1 MFGQVDAQL
10 HRLIKM
16 TGIKAEKKESKR
28 DERAQIRKDFQ
39 EKNDGKKPTSHQI
52 NKEARIFSQKTL
64 ENTLSTWRDFGN
76 FLREKGIKDIEK
88 ATNRQVEKYL
98 MEKIDKGVSH
108 KEFQNVCARLTK
120 LESAL
125 NIYAKEDKY
134 SFDKAIK
141 FVKPIASVHLEKEI
155 EARAYQRP
163 DQLIQAIS
171 NEKFRLCAEV
181 MHQSGARINEASMID
196 EKRMGGFRIDDVRGE
211 VGIINLEGAD
221 TKGGKARELMVSKE
235 TYQKLEFY
243 IKDNGKFNIN
253 RTSGER
259 QKLREAIKEAA
270 GITGQK
276 YTGAHGLRHCY
287 AQERVHEKENI
298 QGKSYLNAIAEV
310 AKEMGHER
318 PSITEH
324 YLRSAA

>member
-16 TGIKAEKKESKR
+16 TGIKADKKESKR

-39 EKNDGKKPTSHQI
+39 AKNNEKKPTSHEI
-52 NKEARIFSQKTL
+52 NKSARIFSQKTL

-88 ATNRQVEKYL
+88 ATNTQVEKYL
-98 MEKIDKGVSH
+98 MGVIDKGVCH
-108 KEFQNVCARLTK
+108 KEFQNICSRLTK

-125 NIYAKEDKY
+125 NIYAKGVKY

-141 FVKPIASVHLEKEI
+141 FVKPIASAHLEKDI

-163 DQLIQAIS
+163 DELVKAIRDD
-171 NEKFRLCAEV
+171 KFRLCAEV
-181 MHQSGARINEASMID
+181 MHQGGARINEASMID
-196 EKRMGGFRIDDVRGE
+196 EKRMGGYRIDAVRGE
-211 VGIINLEGAD
+211 VGIIKLEGSD
-221 TKGGKARELMVSKE
+221 TKGGKARDLMVSKG
-235 TYQKLEFY
+235 TYQKLEKY
-243 IKDNGKFNIN
+243 IKENGKFNVN
-253 RTSGER
+253 RTNGER

-298 QGKSYLNAIAEV
+298 QDKSYLNAIAEV

-324 YLRSAA
+324 YLKAA